1 MLMETFRR
9 IPLTIL
15 RPANKIEQNFHFP
28 QFGHLHRKKSFGT
41 PNEIERN
48 RIIWNKI
55 ECSWVR
61 YLDKQKSDIFMFRN
75 GKPGQKTYRGE
86 RKLETSP
93 PLPQKIF
100 AQGKL
105 NGKKS
110 HARQLTLKNICFKSP
125 KKIDTR
131 KMLAPKNSCG
141 SKIPHPPITFLMV
154 RS

>member
-1 MLMETFRR
+1 ME
-9 IPLTIL
+9 
-15 RPANKIEQNFHFP
+15 NQ
-28 QFGHLHRKKSFGT
+28 G
-41 PNEIERN
+41 
-48 RIIWNKI
+48 
-55 ECSWVR
+55 
-61 YLDKQKSDIFMFRN
+61 
-75 GKPGQKTYRGE
+75 
-86 RKLETSP
+86 RKLIGGRGNWKLAP